1 MRFMVG
7 TVHGRGLLGGDDVAR
22 RGNRTDQYRAIAGF
36 YGMAL
41 VQDLHNPS
49 IPEFVLVRAARLAG
63 HYGVAALGMAD
74 KHAGR
79 SARSAEAAAGRL
91 LASRRA
97 ARLARRA
104 AVQAIEGST
113 LS

>member
-1 MRFMVG
+1 
-7 TVHGRGLLGGDDVAR
+7 
-22 RGNRTDQYRAIAGF
+22 
-36 YGMAL
+36 MAL

-74 KHAGR
+74 KHADR
-79 SARSAEAAAGRL
+79 PARSAGAVSGRL

-97 ARLARRA
+97 ARLARLS